1 MKKIILFS
9 VLIILLCFPNLLLAQ
24 ENPDAIALVDDQL
37 ENNFYEA
44 VKQRGIENYD
54 KAIVAIQK
62 CIEKEPKNAA
72 FQYELGKNYL
82 SLKNYVDAENA
93 FKKAVELDNK
103 QRWYWNGLYDVYY
116 QTRDYQKSIPIVE
129 KLIEFDENMKEDL
142 VSLYMNTNQHGKAFE
157 LLKNMEAKSKLSST
171 MEFYKLKLQESNAY
185 TKPQKEQLEEAI
197 KKNPKDE
204 QNYID
209 LIVLYSSFNQEDKA
223 FEVAKQLEKE
233 IPNSDWAHVSLVKFH
248 LNNNDGE
255 NASKSMFK
263 VLDNNRM
270 DLKIKHRVFNEF
282 LIFAVKNPT
291 YLKDIDKAIPYFN
304 DDKEINVAKEVAKF
318 FWKKNDLE
326 KTVYYFEKGIKK
338 NSDDVEAMELYLE
351 VLIQKQD
358 FQLVT
363 IKAEDYLESFPTQ
376 VGFYFYAGLG
386 YNQLKEYKKAKTIL
400 ENGLD
405 FVVEFNASESGIYN
419 NRFNANFY
427 KQLIISCEN
436 LNDIAKKQVY
446 TNKLKQLQK

>member
-1 MKKIILFS
+1 
-9 VLIILLCFPNLLLAQ
+9 
-24 ENPDAIALVDDQL
+24 
-37 ENNFYEA
+37 
-44 VKQRGIENYD
+44 
-54 KAIVAIQK
+54 
-62 CIEKEPKNAA
+62 
-72 FQYELGKNYL
+72 
-82 SLKNYVDAENA
+82 
-93 FKKAVELDNK
+93 
-103 QRWYWNGLYDVYY
+103 
-116 QTRDYQKSIPIVE
+116 
-129 KLIEFDENMKEDL
+129 MKEDL
-142 VSLYMNTNQHGKAFE
+142 VSLYMNTNQHDKELE
-157 LLKNMEAKSKLSST
+157 LLKNMEATSRLTST
-171 MEFYKLKLQESNAY
+171 MEYYKLKIQEANGFA
-185 TKPQKEQLEEAI
+185 KPQKEQLEEAI
-197 KKNPKDE
+197 KKNPKVE

-248 LNNNDGE
+248 LNSNDGE

-263 VLDNNRM
+263 VLDNDLV

-326 KTVYYFEKGIKK
+326 NATKYFEKGIKK

-363 IKAEDYLESFPTQ
+363 
-376 VGFYFYAGLG
+376 
-386 YNQLKEYKKAKTIL
+386 
-400 ENGLD
+400 
-405 FVVEFNASESGIYN
+405 
-419 NRFNANFY
+419 
-427 KQLIISCEN
+427 
-436 LNDIAKKQVY
+436 
-446 TNKLKQLQK
+446 

>member
-1 MKKIILFS
+1 MAFLLFS
-9 VLIILLCFPNLLLAQ
+9 FGNHLLAQ

-44 VKQRGIENYD
+44 MKQRGIENYD

-62 CIEKEPKNAA
+62 CIEKDPKNAA

-82 SLKNYVDAENA
+82 SQKNYVEAESA

-116 QTRDYQKSIPIVE
+116 QTRDFQKSIPIVE
-129 KLIEFDENMKEDL
+129 KLIEFDANLKEDL
-142 VSLYMNTNQHGKAFE
+142 VSLYMNTNQHGKALE
-157 LLKNMEAKSKLSST
+157 LLTEMEASSKLTSR
-171 MEFYKLKLQESNAY
+171 MEFYKLKIQEANGFA
-185 TKPQKEQLEEAI
+185 KPQKEQLEEAI
-197 KKNPKDE
+197 KKHPKVE

-209 LIVLYSSFNQEDKA
+209 LIVLYTSFNQEDKA

-248 LNNNDGE
+248 LNSNDGE

-263 VLDNNRM
+263 VLDNDLV

-291 YLKDIDKAIPYFN
+291 YLKDIDKAIPYFDN
-304 DDKEINVAKEVAKF
+304 DREINVAKELAKF
-318 FWKKNDLE
+318 FWKKDDLE
-326 KTVYYFEKGIKK
+326 KTVFYFDKGLKK
-338 NSDDVEAMELYLE
+338 NPEDVEAMELYLE

-363 IKAEDYLESFPTQ
+363 RKAEDFLESFPTN
-376 VGFYFYAGLG
+376 VGFYLYAGMG
-386 YNQLKEYKKAKTIL
+386 YNQLKEYKKAKTVL

-405 FVVEFNASESGIYN
+405 FVVEFNPSESGMYN
-419 NRFNANFY
+419 NRFNINFY

-436 LNDIAKKQVY
+436 LNDNAKVQLY

>member
-1 MKKIILFS
+1 MIKNKHIAFLAFLLFS
-9 VLIILLCFPNLLLAQ
+9 FGNYLFAQ
-24 ENPDAIALVDDQL
+24 DNPDAIALVDDQL

-44 VKQRGIENYD
+44 MKQRGIENYD

-62 CIEKEPKNAA
+62 CIEKEPTNAA
-72 FQYELGKNYL
+72 FLYELGKNYL
-82 SLKNYVDAENA
+82 SLKNYVDAEKA

-116 QTRDYQKSIPIVE
+116 QTKDFQKSIPIVE
-129 KLIEFDENMKEDL
+129 KLVEFDTNMREDL
-142 VSLYMNTNQHGKAFE
+142 VSLYMNTNQHGKALD
-157 LLKNMEAKSKLSST
+157 LLKDMESKSKLTSL
-171 MEFYKLKLQESNAY
+171 MEYYKLRIQESNNYA
-185 TKPQKEQLEEAI
+185 KPQKEQLEDAI
-197 KKNPKDE
+197 KKNPKVE

-209 LIVLYSSFNQEDKA
+209 LIVLYSGFNLEDKA

-263 VLDNNRM
+263 VLENERM

-291 YLKDIDKAIPYFN
+291 YLKDIDKAIPYFD
-304 DDKEINVAKEVAKF
+304 DDKVINVAKELAKF

-326 KTVYYFEKGIKK
+326 KASFYFEKGLKK
-338 NSDDVEAMELYLE
+338 NPEDIEAMELYLE
-351 VLIQKQD
+351 ILIQKLD
-358 FQLVT
+358 FHKVT
-363 IKAEDYLESFPTQ
+363 QNAEEFLESFPTQ
-376 VGFYFYAGLG
+376 PNFYLYVGLG
-386 YNQLKEYKKAKTIL
+386 YNKLKEFKKAKTAL

-405 FVVEFNASESGIYN
+405 FVVENQSLE
-419 NRFNANFY
+419 ANFY

-436 LNDIAKKQVY
+436 LNDNAKKQVY

>member
-1 MKKIILFS
+1 MINKKHIAFLAFLLFS
-9 VLIILLCFPNLLLAQ
+9 FGNHLFAQ

-44 VKQRGIENYD
+44 MKQRGIENYD

-62 CIEKEPKNAA
+62 CIEKEPANAA

-82 SLKNYVDAENA
+82 SLKNYVDAEEA

-116 QTRDYQKSIPIVE
+116 QTKDYQKSIPIVE
-129 KLIEFDENMKEDL
+129 KLIEFDTNMKEDL
-142 VSLYMNTNQHGKAFE
+142 VSLYMNTNQHEKALE
-157 LLKNMEAKSKLSST
+157 LLKDMESKSKLTST
-171 MEFYKLKLQESNAY
+171 MEFYKLRIQESNKY
-185 TKPQKEQLEEAI
+185 SKPQKEQLEEAI
-197 KKNPKDE
+197 KKNPKGE

-209 LIVLYSSFNQEDKA
+209 LIVLYTSFNQEDKA

-248 LNNNDGE
+248 LNNNDGD
-255 NASKSMFK
+255 NASNSMFK
-263 VLDNNRM
+263 ILDNDRM

-291 YLKDIDKAIPYFN
+291 YLKDVDKAIPYFDN
-304 DDKEINVAKEVAKF
+304 DREINVAKELAKF
-318 FWKKNDLE
+318 FWKKSDLE
-326 KTVYYFEKGIKK
+326 KTAYYLEKGLKK
-338 NSDDVEAMELYLE
+338 NPEDIEAMELYLE
-351 VLIQKQD
+351 ILIQKQD

-363 IKAEDYLESFPTQ
+363 KKAQEYLESFPTQ
-376 VGFYFYAGLG
+376 SVFYFYAGLG
-386 YNQLKEYKKAKTIL
+386 YNKLKEFKKAKSAL

-405 FVVEFNASESGIYN
+405 FVVENQPLQ
-419 NRFNANFY
+419 ANFY

-436 LNDIAKKQVY
+436 LNDNAKKQLY
-446 TNKLKQLQK
+446 INKLKQIQK

>member
-1 MKKIILFS
+1 MAFLLFS
-9 VLIILLCFPNLLLAQ
+9 FGNHLLAQ
-24 ENPDAIALVDDQL
+24 DNPDAIALVDDQL

-44 VKQRGIENYD
+44 MKQRGIENYD

-62 CIEKEPKNAA
+62 CIEKEPTNAA

-82 SLKNYVDAENA
+82 SLKNYVDAEKA
-93 FKKAVELDNK
+93 FKKAVELDKK

-116 QTRDYQKSIPIVE
+116 QTKDFQKSIPIVE
-129 KLIEFDENMKEDL
+129 KLIEYDANMKEDL
-142 VSLYMNTNQHGKAFE
+142 VSLYMNTNQHGKALE
-157 LLKNMEAKSKLSST
+157 LLKDMESKSKLTST
-171 MEFYKLKLQESNAY
+171 MEFYKLRIQESNKY
-185 TKPQKEQLEEAI
+185 SKPQKEQLEEAI
-197 KKNPKDE
+197 KKNPKVE

-209 LIVLYSSFNQEDKA
+209 LILLYTSFNQEDKA

-248 LNNNDGE
+248 LTNNDGE

-263 VLDNNRM
+263 VLDNDRM

-291 YLKDIDKAIPYFN
+291 YFKDLDKAIPYFD
-304 DDKEINVAKEVAKF
+304 DDKEINVAKELAKF

-326 KTVYYFEKGIKK
+326 KTAYYFEKGIKR

-363 IKAEDYLESFPTQ
+363 KKAEEYLESFPTQ
-376 VGFYFYAGLG
+376 SGFYFYAGLG
-386 YNQLKEYKKAKTIL
+386 YNKLKEFKKAKSTL

-405 FVVEFNASESGIYN
+405 FVVENQPLE
-419 NRFNANFY
+419 ANFY

-436 LNDIAKKQVY
+436 LNDNAKKQVY